1 MKQIK
6 KEIFY
11 KIMLLGNY
19 DSGKTNF
26 ILRYVDN
33 THNSNTLRTIGMDYR
48 IKRVTLNDGKEA
60 QIQIWDTCSSDRYNH
75 ISRLY
80 YNRINGF
87 IIMYNVTMRES
98 FENAR
103 NCLREIRDHTNN
115 DNIVLV
121 GNHADVDN
129 NNYYYQREISTK
141 EGQKFAEDNNL
152 LFFETSNITGFNVNE
167 CFNALINRIYE
178 NDPNK
183 INIELELRQNRP
195 GKRGCLK

>member
-60 QIQIWDTCSSDRYNH
+60 QIQIWDTCSSECFNH
-75 ISRLY
+75 INSLF
-80 YNRINGF
+80 YNSINGF
-87 IIMYNVTMRES
+87 IIMYNMTMRES

-121 GNHADVDN
+121 GNHIDD
-129 NNYYYQREISTK
+129 YRRTLISTK

-152 LFFETSNITGFNVNE
+152 LFFETSNLTGFNVNE

-183 INIELELRQNRP
+183 INIELRQIRP
-195 GKRGCLK
+195 RKRGCLK

>member
-6 KEIFY
+6 NQIFY
-11 KIMLLGNY
+11 QIMLLGNY

-33 THNSNTLRTIGMDYR
+33 TFNSNTLRTIGMDYR

-60 QIQIWDTCSSDRYNH
+60 QIQIWDTCSSERFNH
-75 ISRLY
+75 FNRLIY
-80 YNRINGF
+80 KSINGF
-87 IIMYNVTMRES
+87 IIMYNMTMRES

-121 GNHADVDN
+121 GNHVDD
-129 NNYYYQREISTK
+129 YRRTLIFTK
-141 EGQKFAEDNNL
+141 EGQKFAEDNYL
-152 LFFETSNITGFNVNE
+152 LFFETSNLTV
-167 CFNALINRIYE
+167 LM
-178 NDPNK
+178 
-183 INIELELRQNRP
+183 
-195 GKRGCLK
+195 